1 MRAVVQR
8 VRRAA
13 VTVEGTVKGL
23 IGPGLLVLLAIHR
36 DDDEAQAVRMA
47 GKLARLRIFEDESGV
62 MNRSVLESGGD
73 VLVISQFTLLAN
85 HRKGNRPSFN
95 DAARPEVAI
104 PLYER
109 CVSELEALLGKTVS
123 TGVFG
128 ARMEVDLSND
138 GPVTLVIDSKQSGSS
153 R

>member
-23 IGPGLLVLLAIHR
+23 IGPGLLVLLGIHR

-138 GPVTLVIDSKQSGSS
+138 GPFTLVIDSKQSGSS